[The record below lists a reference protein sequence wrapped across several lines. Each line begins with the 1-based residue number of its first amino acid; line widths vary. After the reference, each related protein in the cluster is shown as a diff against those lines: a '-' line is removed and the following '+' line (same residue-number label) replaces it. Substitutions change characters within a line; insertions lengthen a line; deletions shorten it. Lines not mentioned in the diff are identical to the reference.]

1 MEMVLI
7 GGITVIMGLTALLIK
22 CHHDPLADG
31 FKQAQAW
38 EKNQTKLREILGQ

>member
-7 GGITVIMGLTALLIK
+7 GGLAVIMGLTALLIK

-31 FKQAQAW
+31 FKEAQKW
-38 EKNQTKLREILGQ
+38 ERNQKKLTEILG